1 MSPRG
6 IWEVMRESFW
16 VLLISLVA
24 LFVFLLALGA
34 YSPSEVLG
42 LTVVMVVLFVLW
54 MGHAVWVARR
64 AEKRDPRAVAAR
76 ERRGF

>member
-6 IWEVMRESFW
+6 IWAVMRESFW

-34 YSPSEVLG
+34 YSPSEVVT
-42 LTVVMVVLFVLW
+42 LTIVMVVLFVLW
-54 MGHAVWVARR
+54 VVHAAWVTRR
-64 AEKRDPRAVAAR
+64 AEKRDPRAIAAR

>member
-6 IWEVMRESFW
+6 VWAAMRESFW

-34 YSPSEVLG
+34 YSPSEVVT
-42 LTVVMVVLFVLW
+42 LTIVMVVLFV
-54 MGHAVWVARR
+54 VWVAHAAWVTRR
-64 AEKRDPRAVAAR
+64 ADKRDPRAIAAR

>member
-6 IWEVMRESFW
+6 IWSVMRESFW

-34 YSPSEVLG
+34 YSPSEVIG
-42 LTVVMVVLFVLW
+42 LTVVMVVLFVVW
-54 MGHAVWVARR
+54 MGHAVWVTRR
-64 AEKRDPRAVAAR
+64 ADKRDPRAIAAR

>member
-6 IWEVMRESFW
+6 IWAVMRESFW

-34 YSPSEVLG
+34 YSPGEVAG
-42 LTVVMVVLFVLW
+42 LTAVMIVLFVLW
-54 MGHAVWVARR
+54 TGHAMWVARR
-64 AEKRDPRAVAAR
+64 AEKRDPRAMAAR

>member
-1 MSPRG
+1 MSPHG
-6 IWEVMRESFW
+6 IWSAMRESFW

-34 YSPSEVLG
+34 YSPGEVLG
-42 LTVVMVVLFVLW
+42 LTIVMVVLFVI
-54 MGHAVWVARR
+54 WVAHATWVTRR
-64 AEKRDPRAVAAR
+64 ADKRDPRAIAAR